1 LFGGGFHAGW
11 YGVLYEELK
20 ILQEGS
26 FVLFKVVRMIFH
38 PVPQYGNDSVIIK
51 NKINKNKNRDPQV

>member
-1 LFGGGFHAGW
+1 M
-11 YGVLYEELK
+11 LYEELK